1 MGVASA
7 TSTASKKRAKLD
19 ISSVAKPHLRL
30 DLTSV
35 PPPEEF
41 DTVPHDLV
49 EEEDLTGLHHS
60 PIHTCGRKTPAS
72 PKHAQE
78 QLQRDR
84 LELLG
89 PGQFLIQNLFTLTNI
104 RIGLFSIFPS

>member
-1 MGVASA
+1 M
-7 TSTASKKRAKLD
+7 
-19 ISSVAKPHLRL
+19 
-30 DLTSV
+30 

-89 PGQFLIQNLFTLTNI
+89 PGQFFIQNLFTLTNMT
-104 RIGLFSIFPS
+104 IGLLVFIPPKLSFSRKDLA

>member
-1 MGVASA
+1 M
-7 TSTASKKRAKLD
+7 
-19 ISSVAKPHLRL
+19 
-30 DLTSV
+30 

-41 DTVPHDLV
+41 DTADPHDLV
-49 EEEDLTGLHHS
+49 EDITEGLHHS

-89 PGQFLIQNLFTLTNI
+89 PGQFTVPAI
-104 RIGLFSIFPS
+104 